1 MLVANRDPHH
11 SGAHDI
17 SSRGSDRAPRFVHAM
32 SVLQV
37 VGTLLAIPV
46 GLGSAYTMYRANFTV
61 EATCQSLRGNIVAML
76 DKSVDAATRHMLLRR
91 DVEAFESACRSVDP
105 DATAAFKALLVA
117 DKSAA
122 PVKAANTKPAEAR
135 VEPRQVEARPPVA
148 VKQTAAVPSAV
159 KTEAPVAVRDASS
172 DAAWVAAVR
181 QALINR
187 PAEPKVA
194 TEQVK
199 AAAAMPVPVVEAVKP
214 ATANVTLT
222 PPAPPPLV
230 QEIRPPAE
238 PQSQPVTIAAPPPV
252 AVPAP
257 AMPLVIVP
265 APQADDGHPVPPA
278 PIPEMAS
285 TPVKPQEPTRSR
297 LGEFAAKIPLVG
309 WAINR

>member
-1 MLVANRDPHH
+1 MLTAHRDPYH
-11 SGAHDI
+11 SGPHDI
-17 SSRGSDRAPRFVHAM
+17 PSSRAPRFAHAM

-61 EATCQSLRGNIVAML
+61 EATCQSLRGNIVGML

-117 DKSAA
+117 DKAAA
-122 PVKAANTKPAEAR
+122 PVKTANAKPAE
-135 VEPRQVEARPPVA
+135 VRPPVA
-148 VKQTAAVPSAV
+148 VKQTAAVPPAV
-159 KTEAPVAVRDASS
+159 KTEAPAAARETSS
-172 DAAWVAAVR
+172 DAVWVAAVR
-181 QALINR
+181 QALVNR
-187 PAEPKVA
+187 AVEQKPAA
-194 TEQVK
+194 EQVK
-199 AAAAMPVPVVEAVKP
+199 AAAVAPAPAFAPEKP
-214 ATANVTLT
+214 LTGAVTLT
-222 PPAPPPLV
+222 PPAPPPIA

-238 PQSQPVTIAAPPPV
+238 PQSHPVTIAAPPPV
-252 AVPAP
+252 AAPAP

-265 APQADDGHPVPPA
+265 AQQADDGHPVPPA
-278 PIPEMAS
+278 PIPETAP
-285 TPVKPQEPTRSR
+285 TPAKAEAPTRSR